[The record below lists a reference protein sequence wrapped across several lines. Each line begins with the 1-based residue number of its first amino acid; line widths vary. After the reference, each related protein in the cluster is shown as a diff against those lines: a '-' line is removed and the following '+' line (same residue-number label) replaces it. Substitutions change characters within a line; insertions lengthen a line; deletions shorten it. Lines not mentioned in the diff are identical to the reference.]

1 MKKNLTDSR
10 YKMFKPKS
18 IIKLLKHQRAFVV
31 SRIKHA
37 ILVAGFGSGKTEA
50 AVTKAVYI
58 LTSTHKKLN
67 VGYYLPN
74 YPLINDIAV
83 PRFQDF
89 FEKHNI
95 QYKYNSSEKVFKTK
109 YGKILLRNMTKPET
123 IVGYETFYAIVDE
136 IDILPKS
143 KAKAVF
149 NKIIARNR
157 QVDPKGRNNSI
168 DLVSTPEGFN
178 FLYNFAV
185 KEWSTEKLLIKA
197 KTSDN
202 PFLPPDYIDTL
213 AAQYTL
219 EELTAYI
226 NGEFCNLTSG
236 TVYKG
241 FKRDVHNT
249 TREAL
254 PRENLYIGMDFNVQ
268 DMSAV
273 VYVIDSGS
281 MFAVDEFTGV
291 YDTKEMSRQ
300 IRERYPDNEIEIN
313 PDASCKNRRSAGVSD
328 YDILMEDQWNFNINI
343 KRKNPEILNRVRSV
357 NKSFEDGKLFVN
369 LAKCPNFTD
378 ALEQQ
383 PYKKGLP
390 DKTLGIDGVL
400 DAGGYA
406 VVEQIYTS
414 GLD

>member
-1 MKKNLTDSR
+1 MKSKLT
-10 YKMFKPKS
+10 
-18 IIKLLKHQRAFVV
+18 LLKHQKLFVL
-31 SRIKHA
+31 SKFKHT

-50 AVTKAVYI
+50 AVSKAAYK
-58 LTSTHKKLN
+58 LTSTSSKLN

-83 PRFQDF
+83 PRFQEF

-95 QYKYNSSEKVFKTK
+95 KYKYNSSEKIFRTK

-123 IVGYETFYAIVDE
+123 IVGYETFYSIIDE
-136 IDILPKS
+136 IDILPKA

-157 QVDPKGRNNSI
+157 QIDDNGQKNSI

-185 KEWSTEKLLIKA
+185 KEATDEKLLIKA

-202 PFLPPDYIDTL
+202 PFLPDDYIDTL
-213 AAQYTL
+213 AAQYTI

-236 TVYKG
+236 SVYKSYDRE
-241 FKRDVHNT
+241 KNDT
-249 TREAL
+249 TREVL
-254 PRENLYIGMDFNVQ
+254 PNESLYIGMDFNVQ
-268 DMSAV
+268 NMHAIV
-273 VYVIDSGS
+273 HIIENGS
-281 MFAVDEFTGV
+281 MYAVDEFVKV
-291 YDTKEMSRQ
+291 YDTTELCQQ
-300 IRERYPDNEIEIN
+300 IRERYPNNAIEIN
-313 PDASCKNRRSAGVSD
+313 PDASCKNRNTAGLSD
-328 YDILMEDQWNFNINI
+328 YDIILDDKWNFNVNI
-343 KRKNPEILNRVRSV
+343 RRKNPEILNRVRGV
-357 NKSFEDGKLFVN
+357 NKSLENQIYFVN
-369 LAKCPNFTD
+369 LEKCPTYSD
-378 ALEQQ
+378 ALSQQ
-383 PYKKGLP
+383 TYKNGLP
-390 DKTLGIDGVL
+390 DKTSGLDHIL
-400 DAGGYA
+400 DAGTYA

>member
-1 MKKNLTDSR
+1 MKSKL
-10 YKMFKPKS
+10 F
-18 IIKLLKHQRAFVV
+18 LLKHQKSFVL
-31 SRIKHA
+31 SKFKHT

-50 AVTKAVYI
+50 AVSKAVYK
-58 LTSTHKKLN
+58 LTSTSSKLN

-83 PRFQDF
+83 PRFQEF

-95 QYKYNSSEKVFKTK
+95 KYKYNSSEKVFRTK

-123 IVGYETFYAIVDE
+123 IVGYETFYAIIDE
-136 IDILPKS
+136 IDILPKA

-157 QVDPKGRNNSI
+157 QIDDNGKKNSI

-185 KEWSTEKLLIKA
+185 KEKTDEKLLIKA
-197 KTSDN
+197 KTNDN
-202 PFLPPDYIDTL
+202 PFLPDDYIATL

-236 TVYKG
+236 SVYKNYDRQ
-241 FKRDVHNT
+241 KHNT
-249 TREAL
+249 LFVPAIGQD
-254 PRENLYIGMDFNVQ
+254 LYIGMDFNVQ
-268 DMSAV
+268 NMHAIV
-273 VYVIDSGS
+273 HIIENGAMY
-281 MFAVDEFTGV
+281 AVDEFVKIYNTS
-291 YDTKEMSRQ
+291 ELCQS
-300 IRERYPDNEIEIN
+300 IRDKYPYNAIEIN
-313 PDASCKNRRSAGVSD
+313 PDASCKNRNTAGLSD
-328 YDILMEDQWNFNINI
+328 YDIILDDQWNFNVNI
-343 KRKNPEILNRVRSV
+343 RRKNPEILNRVRGV
-357 NKSFEDGKLFVN
+357 NKSFEDGKYFVN
-369 LAKCPNFTD
+369 LEKCPNYSD
-378 ALEQQ
+378 ALSQQ
-383 PYKKGLP
+383 VYKNGLP
-390 DKTLGIDGVL
+390 DKQSGLDHIN
-400 DAGGYA
+400 DAGTYA

>member
-1 MKKNLTDSR
+1 
-10 YKMFKPKS
+10 MFKPKS

-31 SRIKHA
+31 SRIKHT
-37 ILVAGFGSGKTEA
+37 ILVAGFGSGKTES

-83 PRFQDF
+83 PRFQEF

-109 YGKILLRNMTKPET
+109 FGKILLRNMTKPET
-123 IVGYETFYAIVDE
+123 IVGYETFYAIIDE
-136 IDILPKS
+136 IDILPKN

-157 QVDPKGRNNSI
+157 QVDPRGRNNSI

-178 FLYNFAV
+178 FLYNFSV
-185 KEWSTEKLLIKA
+185 KEATEEKLLIKA
-197 KTSDN
+197 KTNDN
-202 PFLPPDYIDTL
+202 PFLPADYISTL
-213 AAQYTL
+213 AAQYTE

-236 TVYKG
+236 TVYKSY
-241 FKRDVHNT
+241 KRDKYNT
-249 TREAL
+249 TRIAL
-254 PRENLYIGMDFNVQ
+254 PGEPLYIGMDFNIEK
-268 DMSAV
+268 MSAII
-273 VYVIDSGS
+273 YVIDGGA
-281 MFAVDEFTGV
+281 MYAVDQIINK
-291 YDTKEMSRQ
+291 YDTADLADA
-300 IRERYPDNEIEIN
+300 IREAYPTNAIEIN
-313 PDASCKNRRSAGVSD
+313 PDASCRARSSAGLSD
-328 YDILMEDQWNFNINI
+328 YDILIDEKYNFNVNAR
-343 KRKNPEILNRVRSV
+343 RKNPEISHRIRAV
-357 NKSFEDGKLFVN
+357 NKSFEIGKLFVN
-369 LAKCPNFTD
+369 LEKCPDLAD

-383 PYKKGLP
+383 AYDKGLP
-390 DKTLGIDGVL
+390 DKKSGVDHVL
-400 DAGGYA
+400 DAAGYA
-406 VVEQIYTS
+406 VVEQIYRS

>member
-1 MKKNLTDSR
+1 MELSLLGHQEDFVFSDS
-10 YKMFKPKS
+10 
-18 IIKLLKHQRAFVV
+18 KHT
-31 SRIKHA
+31 

-50 AVTKAVYI
+50 AVTKAVVKLI
-58 LTSTHKKLN
+58 TTSPKLN

-83 PRFQDF
+83 PRFAQF
-89 FEKHNI
+89 FDDNKI
-95 QYKYNSSEKVFKTK
+95 KYKYNESKKVFMTK
-109 YGKILLRNMTKPET
+109 YGKIMLRNMTKPET
-123 IVGYETFYAIVDE
+123 IVGYETFYSIIDE
-136 IDILPKS
+136 IDILPKD
-143 KAKAVF
+143 KAKKVF

-157 QVDPKGRNNSI
+157 QLDPRGQKNCI

-185 KEWSTEKLLIKA
+185 KEKTDEKNLIKA

-202 PFLPPDYIDTL
+202 PFLPEDYIDTL
-213 AAQYTL
+213 AAQYTI

-236 TVYKG
+236 SVYKS
-241 FKRDVHNT
+241 FKRETNST
-249 TREAL
+249 IIEADTN
-254 PRENLYIGMDFNVQ
+254 ENLYIGKDFNIQ

-273 VYVIDSGS
+273 VHIIRNGAMY
-281 MFAVDEFTGV
+281 AVDEFTGV
-291 YDTKEMSRQ
+291 YDTKELCRQ
-300 IRERYPDNEIEIN
+300 IRERYPNNAIEVN

-328 YDILMEDQWNFNINI
+328 YDILIEDQWDYTVNIR
-343 KRKNPEILNRVRSV
+343 RKNPEILNRVRAV
-357 NKSFEDGKLFVN
+357 NKSFEDGKYFVN
-369 LAKCPNFTD
+369 LAKCPNYTS

-383 PYKKGLP
+383 AFKKGLP
-390 DKTLGIDGVL
+390 DKDSGIDGVL
-400 DAGGYA
+400 DAGGYC

>member
-1 MKKNLTDSR
+1 MELS
-10 YKMFKPKS
+10 
-18 IIKLLKHQRAFVV
+18 LLAHQEDFLFSDAKHT
-31 SRIKHA
+31 
-37 ILVAGFGSGKTEA
+37 ILVAGFGSGKTEG
-50 AVTKAVYI
+50 AVTKAVVK
-58 LTSTHKKLN
+58 LMTTSPKLN

-83 PRFQDF
+83 PRFQQF
-89 FEKHNI
+89 FDDHKI
-95 QYKYNSSEKVFKTK
+95 KYKYNESKKVFTTK

-123 IVGYETFYAIVDE
+123 IVGYETFYSIIDE
-136 IDILPKS
+136 IDILPKD
-143 KAKAVF
+143 KAKKVF

-157 QVDPKGRNNSI
+157 QVCLKGGKNAI

-241 FKRDVHNT
+241 FKRDIHST
-249 TREAL
+249 TREVL

-273 VYVIDSGS
+273 VYVIDSGA

-291 YDTKEMSRQ
+291 YDTAEMSRQ

-328 YDILMEDQWNFNINI
+328 YDILMEDQWNFNINV

-369 LAKCPNFTD
+369 LAKCPKFTD

>member
-1 MKKNLTDSR
+1 MKSKLS
-10 YKMFKPKS
+10 
-18 IIKLLKHQRAFVV
+18 LLKHQKEFVL
-31 SRIKHA
+31 SKFKHT

-50 AVTKAVYI
+50 AVAKAAYK
-58 LTSTHKKLN
+58 LTSTSSKLN

-83 PRFQDF
+83 PRFQEF

-95 QYKYNSSEKVFKTK
+95 KYKYNSSEKVFRTP

-123 IVGYETFYAIVDE
+123 IVGYETFYSIIDE

-157 QVDPKGRNNSI
+157 QIDDKGQKNSI

-185 KEWSTEKLLIKA
+185 KEATSEKFLIKA
-197 KTSDN
+197 KTNDN
-202 PFLPPDYIDTL
+202 PFLPDDYIQTL
-213 AAQYTL
+213 AAQYTI

-236 TVYKG
+236 SVYKSYDRE
-241 FKRDVHNT
+241 KNDT
-249 TREAL
+249 TREVL
-254 PRENLYIGMDFNVQ
+254 PNESLYIGMDFNVQ
-268 DMSAV
+268 NMHAIV
-273 VYVIDSGS
+273 HVIDGGA
-281 MFAVDEFTGV
+281 MYAVDEFCKV
-291 YDTKEMSRQ
+291 YNTSELCVL
-300 IRERYPDNEIEIN
+300 IREKYPNNEIEIN
-313 PDASCKNRRSAGVSD
+313 PDASCKNRNTAGLSD
-328 YDILMEDQWNFNINI
+328 YDIILDDAYDFNVNI
-343 KRKNPEILNRVRSV
+343 RRKNPEILNRVRSV
-357 NKSFEDGKLFVN
+357 NKSLEDGKYFVN
-369 LAKCPNFTD
+369 LAKCPNYSD
-378 ALEQQ
+378 ALSQQ
-383 PYKKGLP
+383 TYDKGLP
-390 DKTLGIDGVL
+390 DKKSGLDHIL
-400 DAGGYA
+400 DAGTYA

>member
-1 MKKNLTDSR
+1 M
-10 YKMFKPKS
+10 KPKS
-18 IIKLLKHQRAFVV
+18 RLSMLKHQKEFILSKA
-31 SRIKHA
+31 KHT
-37 ILVAGFGSGKTEA
+37 ILVAGFGSGKTEGA
-50 AVTKAVYI
+50 ITKAVVK
-58 LTSTHKKLN
+58 LASTSKKLN

-83 PRFQDF
+83 PRFQEF
-89 FEKHNI
+89 FETHKI
-95 QYKYNSSEKVFKTK
+95 RYKYHEQKKVFYTHM
-109 YGKILLRNMTKPET
+109 GKILLRNMTKPET
-123 IVGYETFYAIVDE
+123 IVGYETFYSIIDE
-136 IDILPKS
+136 IDILPRD
-143 KAKAVF
+143 KAKKVF

-157 QVDPKGRNNSI
+157 QVCLKGGKNAI

-213 AAQYTL
+213 SAQYTL

-236 TVYKG
+236 TVYKA
-241 FKRDVHNT
+241 FQRDKHNT
-249 TREAL
+249 SREAL

-273 VYVIDSGS
+273 VYVIDSGA

-328 YDILMEDQWNFNINI
+328 YDILMEDQWNFNVNI

>member
-1 MKKNLTDSR
+1 MKSKLS
-10 YKMFKPKS
+10 
-18 IIKLLKHQRAFVV
+18 LLKHQKQFVL
-31 SRIKHA
+31 SKYKHT

-50 AVTKAVYI
+50 AVSKAAYK
-58 LTSTHKKLN
+58 LTSTSSKLN

-83 PRFQDF
+83 PRFQEF

-95 QYKYNSSEKVFKTK
+95 KYKYNSSEKIFRTK

-123 IVGYETFYAIVDE
+123 IVGYETFYAIIDE

-157 QVDPKGRNNSI
+157 QIDDNGQKNSI

-185 KEWSTEKLLIKA
+185 KEKTDEKLLIKA
-197 KTSDN
+197 KTNDN
-202 PFLPPDYIDTL
+202 PFLPDDYIQTL

-236 TVYKG
+236 SVYKSYDRQ
-241 FKRDVHNT
+241 KHNT
-249 TREAL
+249 SFVPVAGQD
-254 PRENLYIGMDFNVQ
+254 LYIGMDFNVQ
-268 DMSAV
+268 NMHAIV
-273 VYVIDSGS
+273 HIIENGAMY
-281 MFAVDEFTGV
+281 AVDEFV
-291 YDTKEMSRQ
+291 KIYDTTELCQQ
-300 IRERYPDNEIEIN
+300 IREKYPTNAIEIN
-313 PDASCKNRRSAGVSD
+313 PDASCKNRNTAGLSD
-328 YDILMEDQWNFNINI
+328 YDIILDDEWNFNVNI
-343 KRKNPEILNRVRSV
+343 RRKNPEILNRVRGV
-357 NKSFEDGKLFVN
+357 NKSFEDGKYFVN
-369 LAKCPNFTD
+369 LEKCPNYSD
-378 ALEQQ
+378 ALSQQ
-383 PYKKGLP
+383 VYKNGLP
-390 DKTLGIDGVL
+390 DKTSGLDHIN
-400 DAGGYA
+400 DAGTYC
-406 VVEQIYTS
+406 VVEQIFVS

>member
-1 MKKNLTDSR
+1 M
-10 YKMFKPKS
+10 KPKS
-18 IIKLLKHQRAFVV
+18 RLSMLKHQKEFILSKA
-31 SRIKHA
+31 KHT
-37 ILVAGFGSGKTEA
+37 ILVAGFGSGKTEGA
-50 AVTKAVYI
+50 ITKAVVK
-58 LTSTHKKLN
+58 LASTSKKLN

-83 PRFQDF
+83 PRFQEF
-89 FEKHNI
+89 FETHKI
-95 QYKYNSSEKVFKTK
+95 RYKYHEQKKVFYTHM
-109 YGKILLRNMTKPET
+109 GKILLRNMTKPET
-123 IVGYETFYAIVDE
+123 IVGYETFYSIIDE
-136 IDILPKS
+136 IDILPRD
-143 KAKAVF
+143 KAKKVF

-157 QVDPKGRNNSI
+157 QVCLKGGKNAI
-168 DLVSTPEGFN
+168 DLVSTPEGFS
-178 FLYNFAV
+178 FLYHFAV
-185 KEWSTEKLLIKA
+185 KELSDEKFLIKA

-202 PFLPPDYIDTL
+202 PFLPDDYISTL
-213 AAQYTL
+213 AAQYTE
-219 EELTAYI
+219 EELNAYI
-226 NGEFCNLTSG
+226 NGNFCNLTSG
-236 TVYKG
+236 SVYKS
-241 FKRDVHNT
+241 FKPYLLDEKGNIIGNKHNT

-254 PRENLYIGMDFNVQ
+254 QRENIYIGMDFNVQ

-273 VYVIDSGS
+273 VYVIDSGA

-300 IRERYPDNEIEIN
+300 IRERYPGNEIEIN

-369 LAKCPNFTD
+369 LAKCPKFTD

-406 VVEQIYTS
+406 IVEQIYTS